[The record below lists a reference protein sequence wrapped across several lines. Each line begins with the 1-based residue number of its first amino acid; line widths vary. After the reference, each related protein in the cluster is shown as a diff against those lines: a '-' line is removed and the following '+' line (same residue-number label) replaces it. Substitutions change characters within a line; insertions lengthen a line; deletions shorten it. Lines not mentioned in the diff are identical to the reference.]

1 MSEHCEA
8 VRDLLPDLVADRLSG
23 AQSALVHEHVAS
35 CQACAD
41 ELDLVRSI
49 RADAVVLPVQL
60 EGRVLNALR
69 SDRRPS
75 WFTPGRA
82 ALAAPVAFALL
93 TATML
98 DFGGEAEPG
107 ETPDIEA
114 LAPPP
119 WPSADEPLM
128 RGGPALNQL
137 SLDELESLLKELES

>member
-1 MSEHCEA
+1 MSEHCET
-8 VRDLLPDLVADRLSG
+8 VRELLPDLVADRLSG
-23 AQSALVHEHVAS
+23 ARVALVHEHVAS
-35 CQACAD
+35 CRACAD
-41 ELDLVRSI
+41 ELDLVRAI
-49 RADAVVLPVQL
+49 RADAVVLPAQL
-60 EGRVLNALR
+60 ERRVLNAIR
-69 SDRRPS
+69 SDRRRS

-82 ALAAPVAFALL
+82 ALAATVAFALV

-98 DFGGEAEPG
+98 DFGREADPR
-107 ETPDIEA
+107 ETQDIEA